1 MIGAESDKGGERGV
15 IINPSSGGALEGQ
28 LGTAADA
35 ASKGGINA
43 MTLPLAREFAPFG
56 VRVMAIAPGIFETPM
71 FSNAKGPMVE
81 WLNRQVQFPARP
93 GNPGEFAHAV
103 RAIIENRMFNGS
115 EIGRAHV

>member
-1 MIGAESDKGGERGV
+1 
-15 IINPSSGGALEGQ
+15 
-28 LGTAADA
+28 
-35 ASKGGINA
+35 

-81 WLNRQVQFPARP
+81 WLHRQVQFPARP

-103 RAIIENRMFNGS
+103 RALIENPLFNGS
-115 EIGRAHV
+115 VLRVDGAMRVPPDRKSVVQGKSVAVR